1 MSIKAILLL
10 VGLVAIASAITYWLI
25 YLVKY
30 DGVDVCDKSQCDS
43 CPFPP
48 CESEVRNEQIHY

>member
-1 MSIKAILLL
+1 MSIKAILSL

-30 DGVDVCDKSQCDS
+30 DGVDICDKSQCDS

-48 CESEVRNEQIHY
+48 CDSEV

>member
-1 MSIKAILLL
+1 MNIKAVLFL
-10 VGLVAIASAITYWLI
+10 VGFAAIAAAVIYWLI
-25 YLVKY
+25 CLVKY

-48 CESEVRNEQIHY
+48 CESEVQNE